1 MDTFVTREHIERKI
15 KEKIF
20 LVLPDG
26 CTTVCHVT
34 MLNGYFVTG
43 TSTCERGNFNI
54 ESGKEVSFQNVLDQL
69 WHFERYAKAEI
80 EHLQGSKS
88 FVLNAMEV
96 KAIKDSGLWE
106 DPMKRASA
114 LRGYIKARNDA
125 YEKASEARE
134 DLKKI
139 SAPWGVKKDGTP
151 RRKPGPRK

>member
-1 MDTFVTREHIERKI
+1 MDTFITREHIERKI

-26 CTTVCHVT
+26 CTTLCLVT

-43 TSTCERGNFNI
+43 TSTCERGNFSI
-54 ESGKEVSFQNVLDQL
+54 ESGKEISFQNVLDQL

-80 EHLQGSKS
+80 EYRQGSKS

-96 KAIKDSGLWE
+96 KAIKDANLWE
-106 DPMKRASA
+106 DPIKRANA
-114 LRGYIKARNDA
+114 IRGYVKARNEA
-125 YEKASEARE
+125 HEKANEALE

-151 RRKPGPRK
+151 RRKPGPRR